1 MLTPTLT
8 RSDAPGLDDALRRR
22 QFLAVLAAAGLLT
35 ACGTDD
41 QPTSEAG
48 AQSWS
53 FTDDRGSV
61 ISRPSRPVKIAAYE
75 TAGAAL
81 YYLGIKPAAI
91 FSSGDITKSKLLEG
105 VDLTGIE
112 SVGGKAYGEIQLEKL
127 AKLAP
132 DLIVTAYSPKQG
144 DPVWGFADKTVQ
156 DKVAAIAPI
165 IALDGTKD
173 PTAVIAR
180 FEQLATAIGADLAA
194 APVSDAKKTFDTAV
208 DELKR
213 AAAAK
218 KGLRVLAVG
227 GYSEKLYVAKPSEFP
242 ALRQMK
248 SWGLN
253 LIEPTGRDPLWET
266 LSFEHADKYPADL
279 ILVDT
284 KDDAMTTE
292 QLAKIPTWKRLPAV
306 QSGQLVRWQ
315 AIEDW
320 SYPRYTDDITVITQA
335 LHKANR
341 TTAA

>member
-8 RSDAPGLDDALRRR
+8 RPAVADLDDALQRR

-41 QPTSEAG
+41 EPTSEG
-48 AQSWS
+48 AQPWS

-61 ISRPSRPVKIAAYE
+61 INRPGRPVKIAAYE

-81 YYLGIKPAAI
+81 YYLGLKPAAI
-91 FSSGDITKSKLLEG
+91 FSSGDMAKSKLLEG

-127 AKLAP
+127 AKIAP
-132 DLIVTAYSPKQG
+132 DIIVTAYSPKQG

-156 DKVAAIAPI
+156 DKVAAIAPV

-180 FEQLATAIGADLAA
+180 FEELAKALGADLAA
-194 APVSDAKKTFDTAV
+194 APVSDAKKTFDGAV
-208 DELKR
+208 EELKS

-218 KGLRVLAVG
+218 KDLRVLAIG

-253 LIEPTGRDPLWET
+253 LIEPTGKDPLWET

-306 QSGQLVRWQ
+306 QAGQLVRWQ

-320 SYPRYTDDITVITQA
+320 SYTRYTDDITVITQA
-335 LHKANR
+335 LQKANR